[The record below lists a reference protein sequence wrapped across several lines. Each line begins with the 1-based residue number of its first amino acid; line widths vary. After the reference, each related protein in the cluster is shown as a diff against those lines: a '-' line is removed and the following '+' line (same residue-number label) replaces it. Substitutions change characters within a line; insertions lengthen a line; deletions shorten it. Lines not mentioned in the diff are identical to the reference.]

1 MTLTSLPLRSLRK
14 LLVGVLTCIALWS
27 FSSLCATAQTSI
39 KAGYL
44 HYDSLLHAMPEY
56 AAAEVEM
63 AKLRAQ
69 YEQEATYNETS
80 FKRQFEDFL
89 QGQKDFPQNILL
101 KRQRD
106 LQLAMDR
113 GIAFRRQADSLLVKA
128 HADLLAPVRA
138 TLDEAIR
145 AVGLERGYEY
155 IVNLDTRAVPFLH
168 PSVAEDATPFVRAKL
183 EAAAKLLRGH

>member
-1 MTLTSLPLRSLRK
+1 MTLTSLFRRPLHGLLSA
-14 LLVGVLTCIALWS
+14 LLVCIALWS
-27 FSSLCATAQTSI
+27 VSALSAAAQTSI

-56 AAAEVEM
+56 AQAEAEM

-69 YEQEATYNETS
+69 YEQEAAYNEAS
-80 FKRQFEDFL
+80 FKRQYEDFL

-155 IVNLDTRAVPFLH
+155 IVNLDERAIPFLH
-168 PSVAEDATPFVRAKL
+168 PSVAEDATPFVRLKL
-183 EAAAKLLRGH
+183 EAAAKLLRRH